1 MESLV
6 LMLLLVR
13 RNITMTSKIPSF
25 FAYVVKD
32 RPGRRPL
39 WTKIGTVWGHE
50 KGTGFNVELQALP
63 MDGRIVLMPPP
74 TEEASE
80 AINS

>member
-1 MESLV
+1 MA
-6 LMLLLVR
+6 
-13 RNITMTSKIPSF
+13 SKMPSF

-39 WTKIGTVWGHE
+39 WTKIGTVWGHDR
-50 KGTGFNVELQALP
+50 GAGFNVELQALP

-74 TEEASE
+74 TEEVSE
-80 AINS
+80 AVDGQAG

>member
-1 MESLV
+1 MESSM
-6 LMLLLVR
+6 LMLLLAR
-13 RNITMTSKIPSF
+13 RNMTMASKTPSF

-74 TEEASE
+74 TEEESE
-80 AINS
+80 